1 MTVYNWL
8 KTKRPKSNIIKQR
21 SEGDLETV
29 YGPTLEI
36 CYLNRTASR
45 IMKLSDGKNTVD
57 DIKRKLYDSST
68 KIKEL
73 INKNQYNFTNK
84 IKSINNKCS
93 FFVDIL

>member
-1 MTVYNWL
+1 MDIIMTVYNWL

-57 DIKRKLYDSST
+57 DIKRKLLACYDVDE
-68 KIKEL
+68 KEL
-73 INKNQYNFTNK
+73 EDDN
-84 IKSINNKCS
+84 
-93 FFVDIL
+93 VDIIRNMQWKRLMILEG

>member
-1 MTVYNWL
+1 MDIIMTVYNWL

-45 IMKLSDGKNTVD
+45 I
-57 DIKRKLYDSST
+57 
-68 KIKEL
+68 KIGRAH
-73 INKNQYNFTNK
+73 
-84 IKSINNKCS
+84 
-93 FFVDIL
+93 V